1 MPRQGRALE
10 QLVAG
15 LEKVLGPT
23 DVVIQSPE
31 YIVGRNTGERREVDV
46 TLRTKVGSSDL
57 LVMIECRDR
66 KRRQGSA
73 RIEGTEWIE
82 QVASKQEDVGANKAV
97 AVCPGGFTKG
107 ARKVAAAKQ
116 IDLRTVMSV
125 TAPEVFG
132 WLRLETVSYRH
143 RSMEYRVIRFGVEEG
158 HRLELEPELSEGL
171 SSPNPGLV
179 PVLVRR
185 ADAKPASVH
194 DVWNTLQKDEVF
206 AGLEPDKQH
215 EVTVAF
221 STDADGDPTPYQIR
235 TVDGLVD
242 LLRLELGGLLH
253 YTEQE
258 LPISRLSEYLDE
270 SGALVQTAEVEVDHE
285 EAKLVLG
292 LNATPDRRRHSVTV
306 RRENDSGPDVIHVQM
321 SGTYEG
327 VIVAPAAPSLAP

>member
-1 MPRQGRALE
+1 MPRKGRALE
-10 QLVAG
+10 QLVAE
-15 LEKVLGPT
+15 LERVLGPT

-31 YIVGRNTGERREVDV
+31 FIVGRNTGELREVDV
-46 TLRTKVGSSDL
+46 TLRTKAGSSDL

-66 KRRQGSA
+66 KRKQGTA

-107 ARKVAAAKQ
+107 ARRLAEAKQ
-116 IDLRTVMSV
+116 IDLRTVVSV

-143 RSMEYRVIRFGVEEG
+143 WNMEYRAIRFGVQEG

-185 ADAKPASVH
+185 ADGKPVSVH
-194 DVWNTLQKDEVF
+194 DVWNTVRKDEVF

-215 EVTVAF
+215 EVTVTF
-221 STDADGDPTPYQIR
+221 SIDGDGDPPPYQIR
-235 TVDGLVD
+235 TVDGLADIVG
-242 LLRLELGGLLH
+242 LELGGLLD
-253 YTEQE
+253 YTEHE
-258 LPISRLSEYLDE
+258 LPISRFREYVDE
-270 SGALVQTAEVEVDHE
+270 SGALVQTAEVDVHHE
-285 EAKLVLG
+285 GARLVFG

-306 RRENDSGPDVIHVQM
+306 RRVNADGPEMIHVQM
-321 SGTYEG
+321 SGVYEG
-327 VIVAPAAPSLAP
+327 VIDEMSGRDTS

>member
-1 MPRQGRALE
+1 MPRKGRALE

-15 LEKVLGPT
+15 LERVLGPT

-31 YIVGRNTGERREVDV
+31 YIVGRKTGERREVDV
-46 TLRTKVGSSDL
+46 TLRTKAGSSDL

-66 KRRQGSA
+66 KRRKGTA

-107 ARKVAAAKQ
+107 ARKLAAAKQ

-143 RSMEYRVIRFGVEEG
+143 WNMEYRVIRFGVEEG
-158 HRLELEPELSEGL
+158 HRLELEPELSQGL

-185 ADAKPASVH
+185 SDRKEVSVH
-194 DVWNTLQKDEVF
+194 DVWNAVPKDEMF
-206 AGLEPDKQH
+206 AGLEPNKSH
-215 EVTVAF
+215 EVMVSL
-221 STDADGDPTPYQIR
+221 STDGLGEPSPYQLR

-242 LLRLELGGLLH
+242 LLGLELGGLLD
-253 YTEQE
+253 YTERD
-258 LPISRLSEYLDE
+258 LPISRRYEYMDG
-270 SGALVQTAEVEVDHE
+270 SDALVQTAEVRSLMRE
-285 EAKLVLG
+285 
-292 LNATPDRRRHSVTV
+292 HSSF
-306 RRENDSGPDVIHVQM
+306 SG
-321 SGTYEG
+321 
-327 VIVAPAAPSLAP
+327 